1 MDYSTV
7 KPFIKWAGG
16 KSQLLNEIRTRYPS
30 KIEKYCEP
38 FLGGG
43 AVLFD
48 VLENFQPKEI
58 LVNDINNEL
67 INTYKQI
74 QKNCKN
80 LIKQLSQLQKIY
92 WDLNIEDRKTFY
104 FSKRERFNSLKING
118 NDKENLEKAILFI
131 FLNKT
136 CFNGLYRVNSK
147 SLFNVPMGAYK
158 HPSICDEE
166 NLRLCSMLLDKV
178 VITCGDYST
187 TLDFIDSKTFVYIDP
202 PYRPL
207 SETSSFTAYSECIFA
222 DQEQIKLGKFVDSI
236 TKKGAK
242 AVLSN
247 SDPKNINKNDNF
259 FDDLYKKYKINRIEA
274 KRVINS
280 KAANRGSIN
289 ELLICNF

>member
-1 MDYSTV
+1 MNYLTV

-80 LIKQLSQLQKIY
+80 LIKQLSQLQKTY
-92 WDLNIEDRKTFY
+92 WDLNIEDRKTLY

-136 CFNGLYRVNSK
+136 CYNGLYRVNSK

-158 HPSICDEE
+158 YPSICDEE
-166 NLRLCSMLLDKV
+166 NLRLCSKLLDKV

-236 TKKGAK
+236 TKKGSK

-274 KRVINS
+274 KRMINS
-280 KAANRGSIN
+280 KASNRGSIN